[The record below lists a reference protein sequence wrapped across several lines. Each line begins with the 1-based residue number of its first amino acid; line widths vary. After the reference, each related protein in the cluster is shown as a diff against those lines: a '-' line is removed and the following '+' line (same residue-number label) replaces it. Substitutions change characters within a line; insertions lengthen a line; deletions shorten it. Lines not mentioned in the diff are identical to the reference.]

1 MAVASTKAQPMFD
14 IDKIRA
20 DFPALNQKVHGHPL
34 VYLDSGA
41 SAQKPNVVID
51 AVDHYYKN
59 DHSNVHRG
67 VHTLSE
73 RATVKYDASR
83 VSIQKFL
90 NAARDRE
97 IVYTSGTTEALN
109 LVAQSWG
116 RTNVQAGDDLLVSE
130 MEHHS
135 NIVPWQMLAE
145 EKGATVRKIP
155 MTQDGALDMD
165 AFKSL
170 LQGRPKVVAMTHVA
184 NALGTINPL
193 AEIVALAHDAG
204 AVVVADGAQST
215 PHMSVDVQALDVDFY
230 ALSGHKIYGPTGI
243 GVLYGK
249 EALLDAM
256 PPWQGGG
263 DMIKSVTFEKTIYND
278 LPFKFEAGTPNIA
291 DAIGMGVAAEY
302 LLDIGLDAVAA
313 HEHTVLAY
321 AESRAAERAEMT
333 VYGNAPDKAGI
344 MSFAL
349 DGIHPHDI
357 GTMLDHQG
365 VAVRTGHHCA
375 QPVMQFFGIPATTRA
390 SLGIY
395 NNREDIDRLFDGV
408 DEVLKMFKR

>member
-1 MAVASTKAQPMFD
+1 MAIASNKVAADFD
-14 IDKIRA
+14 VEKIRSQ
-20 DFPALNQKVHGHPL
+20 FPALDQKVHGHPL

-41 SAQKPNVVID
+41 SSHKPDVVLEAI
-51 AVDHYYKN
+51 DHYYRN

-73 RATVKYDASR
+73 RATVRYDASR

-90 NAARDRE
+90 NAGSVSE
-97 IVYTSGTTEALN
+97 IIYTSGTTEALN

-116 RTNVQAGDDLLVSE
+116 RTNISAGDDLLVSE

-135 NIVPWQMLAE
+135 NIVPWQMLAA
-145 EKGATVRKIP
+145 EKSATVRKIP
-155 MTQDGALDMD
+155 MNNDGVLDMD
-165 AFKSL
+165 AYKVL
-170 LQGRPKVVAMTHVA
+170 LQGKPRVVAITHVA
-184 NALGTINPL
+184 NALGTVNPL
-193 AEIVALAHDAG
+193 AEIVRLAHDAG
-204 AVVVADGAQST
+204 AIVVADGAQST
-215 PHMSVDVQALDVDFY
+215 PHMPVDVQALDVDFY
-230 ALSGHKIYGPTGI
+230 AFSGHKIYGPTGI
-243 GVLYGK
+243 GALYGK
-249 EALLDAM
+249 EALLEAM

-263 DMIKSVTFEKTIYND
+263 DMIKSVTFDGTIYND

-313 HEHTVLAY
+313 HEHSVLSY
-321 AESRAAERAEMT
+321 ASSRAAERNEMT
-333 VYGNAPDKAGI
+333 IYGNAPDKAGI
-344 MSFAL
+344 LSFAL
-349 DGIHPHDI
+349 EGIHPHDI

-375 QPVMQFFGIPATTRA
+375 QPVMQFFGVPATTRA

-395 NNREDIDRLFDGV
+395 NNRQDIDRLFDGI
-408 DEVLKMFKR
+408 DEVMKLFKR

>member
-1 MAVASTKAQPMFD
+1 MAIASNKVAADFNVE
-14 IDKIRA
+14 KIRSQ
-20 DFPALNQKVHGHPL
+20 FPALDQKVHGHPL

-41 SAQKPNVVID
+41 SSHKPDVVLE
-51 AVDHYYKN
+51 AVDHYYRN

-90 NAARDRE
+90 NAASDRE
-97 IVYTSGTTEALN
+97 IIYTSGTTEALN

-116 RTNVQAGDDLLVSE
+116 RANISAGDDLLVSE

-135 NIVPWQMLAE
+135 NIVPWQMLAQ
-145 EKGATVRKIP
+145 EKSATVRKIP
-155 MTQDGALDMD
+155 MDNDGVLDMD
-165 AFKSL
+165 AYKSL
-170 LQGRPKVVAMTHVA
+170 LQGKPRVVAITHVA
-184 NALGTINPL
+184 NALGTVNPL
-193 AEIVALAHDAG
+193 AEIVRLAHDAG
-204 AVVVADGAQST
+204 AIVVADGAQST

-230 ALSGHKIYGPTGI
+230 AFSGHKIYGPTGI
-243 GVLYGK
+243 GALYGK
-249 EALLDAM
+249 EALLEAM

-263 DMIKSVTFEKTIYND
+263 DMIKSVTFDGTIYND

-302 LLDIGLDAVAA
+302 LMDIGLDAVAA
-313 HEHTVLAY
+313 HEHSILSY
-321 AESRAAERAEMT
+321 ASSRAAERSEMT
-333 VYGNAPDKAGI
+333 VYGTAPDKAGI
-344 MSFAL
+344 LSFAL
-349 DGIHPHDI
+349 EGIHPHDI

-395 NNREDIDRLFDGV
+395 NNRQDIDRLFDGI
-408 DEVLKMFKR
+408 DEVMKLFKR

>member
-1 MAVASTKAQPMFD
+1 MSVAPGKVQAAFD

-20 DFPALNQKVHGHPL
+20 DFPALKQKVHGHPL
-34 VYLDSGA
+34 AYLDSGA

-67 VHTLSE
+67 VHTLSQ
-73 RATVKYDASR
+73 RATNKYDASR
-83 VSIQKFL
+83 VSIQKFI
-90 NAARDRE
+90 NAASDRE
-97 IVYTSGTTEALN
+97 IIYTSGTTEALN

-116 RTNVQAGDDLLVSE
+116 RANVQAGDDLLVSE

-145 EKGATVRKIP
+145 EKGATVQKIP
-155 MTQDGALDMD
+155 MMQDGTLDMET
-165 AFKSL
+165 FKSL
-170 LQGRPKVVAMTHVA
+170 LEGRPRVVAMTHVA
-184 NALGTINPL
+184 NALGTVNPL

-230 ALSGHKIYGPTGI
+230 AFSGHKIYGPTGI
-243 GVLYGK
+243 GALYGK
-249 EALLDAM
+249 EALLEAM

-263 DMIKSVTFEKTIYND
+263 DMIKSVTFDKTVYND

-313 HEHTVLAY
+313 HEHSVLAY
-321 AESRAAERAEMT
+321 ATSRAAERAEMT
-333 VYGNAPDKAGI
+333 VYGSAPDKAGI
-344 MSFAL
+344 LSFAL

-365 VAVRTGHHCA
+365 VAIRAGHHCA
-375 QPVMQFFGIPATTRA
+375 QPVMQFYGVPATTRA

-395 NNREDIDRLFDGV
+395 NNRQDIDQLFDGI

>member
-1 MAVASTKAQPMFD
+1 MAIASNKLNADFD
-14 IDKIRA
+14 IDSIRGQ
-20 DFPALNQKVHGHPL
+20 FPALDQKVHGHSL

-41 SAQKPNVVID
+41 SAQKPNVVIE
-51 AVDHYYKN
+51 AVDHYYRN

-83 VSIQKFL
+83 VSIQKFV
-90 NAARDRE
+90 NAASDRE
-97 IVYTSGTTEALN
+97 IIYTSGTTEALN

-116 RTNVQAGDDLLVSE
+116 RANIKEGDDLLVSE

-135 NIVPWQMLAE
+135 NIVPWQMLAA
-145 EKGATVRKIP
+145 EKSATVRKIP
-155 MTQDGALDMD
+155 MDQDGVLDMQ
-165 AFKSL
+165 AFKKL
-170 LQGRPKVVAMTHVA
+170 LEGKPRVVAITHVA
-184 NALGTINPL
+184 NALGTVNPL
-193 AEIVALAHDAG
+193 AEIVRLAHDAG
-204 AVVVADGAQST
+204 AIVVADGAQST

-230 ALSGHKIYGPTGI
+230 AFSGHKIYGPTGI

-249 EALLDAM
+249 ESLLDAM

-263 DMIKSVTFEKTIYND
+263 DMIKSVTFDGTIYND

-291 DAIGMGVAAEY
+291 DAIGMGVAADY
-302 LLDIGLDAVAA
+302 LLDIGLEAVAA
-313 HEHTVLAY
+313 HEHSVLSY
-321 AESRAAERAEMT
+321 ALSRAAERSEMT
-333 VYGNAPDKAGI
+333 VFGNAPDKAGI
-344 MSFAL
+344 LSFAL
-349 DGIHPHDI
+349 EGVHPHDI

-375 QPVMQFFGIPATTRA
+375 QPVMQFFGVPATTRA

-395 NNREDIDRLFDGV
+395 NNRQDIDRLFDGI
-408 DEVLKMFKR
+408 DEVMKMFRR